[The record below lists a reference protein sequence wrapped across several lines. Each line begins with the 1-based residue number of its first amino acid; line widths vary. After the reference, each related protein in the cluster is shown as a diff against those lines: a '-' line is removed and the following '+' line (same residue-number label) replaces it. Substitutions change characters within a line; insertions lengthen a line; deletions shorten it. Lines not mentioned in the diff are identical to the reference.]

1 MKLALPSCRRSPRG
15 SPIRPA
21 GVSYLG
27 QQNSETTLHDPPII
41 MSGMPS
47 NIAPADVAASELPD
61 GFSLAGGPG
70 GAAASPAND
79 QAAQRDAQRQAILE
93 QAMTP
98 EALARLR
105 RVKVNGCSFVAN
117 DSSRI

>member
-1 MKLALPSCRRSPRG
+1 
-15 SPIRPA
+15 
-21 GVSYLG
+21 
-27 QQNSETTLHDPPII
+27 

-61 GFSLAGGPG
+61 GFSLAGQG

-105 RVKVNGCSFVAN
+105 RVKVNGSSFVAN
-117 DSSRI
+117 ASRI